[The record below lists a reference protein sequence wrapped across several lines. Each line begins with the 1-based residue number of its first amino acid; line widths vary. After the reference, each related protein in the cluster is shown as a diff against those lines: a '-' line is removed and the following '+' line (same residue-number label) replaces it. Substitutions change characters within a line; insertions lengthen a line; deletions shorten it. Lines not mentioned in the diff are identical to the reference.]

1 MTTNMHTINY
11 GTQEIS
17 FWLERRER
25 KTLAI
30 HVHPDMS
37 TEVVAPLD
45 ASLEQIYEK
54 VKKRARWIE
63 GQLGFFR
70 QFHPK
75 TPARQYVAGE
85 THRYLGRQCR
95 LKIIPAD
102 EDYVKLARGYIMVYS
117 KSPKDSEIIRKLVE
131 DWFFIRAKI
140 KFKERLEYCL
150 PLFPDPELVRP
161 IGMIVRQLSNRW
173 GSMSRA
179 GRLVLNRRLIQ
190 APTWCIDYVI
200 VHELCHRLHANH
212 GPHFEQLLERIMP
225 DWRKRKLRLEQIMA

>member
-1 MTTNMHTINY
+1 MATKLHTINY
-11 GTQEIS
+11 GTQQIS
-17 FWLERRER
+17 FQLERRER

-37 TEVVAPLD
+37 IEVVAPLD

-63 GQLGFFR
+63 RQVGFFR

-75 TPARQYVAGE
+75 TPARQYMAGE
-85 THRYLGRQCR
+85 THRYLGRQYR
-95 LKIIPAD
+95 LKLIPDD
-102 EDYVKLARGYIMVYS
+102 ETSVKIARGYIIVYS
-117 KSPKDSEIIRKLVE
+117 KSPKDPETTRKLVE
-131 DWFFIRAKI
+131 DWFFKRAKI
-140 KFKERLEYCL
+140 KFRERLGYCL
-150 PLFPDPELVRP
+150 QLFPDPEVVHP

-173 GSMSRA
+173 GSMSPA
-179 GRLVLNRRLIQ
+179 GRLVLNYRLIQ

-200 VHELCHRLHANH
+200 VHELCHRIYANH

-225 DWRKRKLRLEQIMA
+225 DWEERKLRLEQMMA